1 MTHDPYVGPP
11 MERPPRGRMDG
22 LRPWL
27 AAGVVVLLLLAP
39 WAIGLVNGRQDP
51 SLQIPVDAFDGAPA
65 GPEALVPTGPEPLV
79 PTAPEQ

>member
-1 MTHDPYVGPP
+1 M
-11 MERPPRGRMDG
+11 
-22 LRPWL
+22 
-27 AAGVVVLLLLAP
+27 LLLLAP

-65 GPEALVPTGPEPLV
+65 DPEALVPTGPEPLV